1 MRGGNHSGS
10 PPLPYVRVKGDS
22 LDGHAHGGQDLS
34 HPTAA
39 NRKVQVRETDHP
51 RTDRWV
57 SLSTVRLSPTPI
69 YRVGVVDGCNTYT
82 ERPEDFP
89 TLRRAR
95 NAANRLL
102 SQFTKENN

>member
-1 MRGGNHSGS
+1 MTKIRGGHD
-10 PPLPYVRVKGDS
+10 VD
-22 LDGHAHGGQDLS
+22 
-34 HPTAA
+34 TAQVI
-39 NRKVQVRETDHP
+39 NRKVQVRKTDHP

-69 YRVGVVDGCNTYT
+69 YRVAVVDGFNTYVQP
-82 ERPEDFP
+82 PEDFP

-102 SQFTKENN
+102 KNWSD